1 MSYLNP
7 YTQSYMANEFKLL
20 VDELKLKLNDAYK
33 RVRTLELELQEK
45 VSYIHKLQDELGLE
59 YSMKQSI
66 ANKEERKSN
75 GKS

>member
-1 MSYLNP
+1 MSND
-7 YTQSYMANEFKLL
+7 FKLL
-20 VDELKLKLNDAYK
+20 IDELKLKLNDAYK

>member
-1 MSYLNP
+1 MSND
-7 YTQSYMANEFKLL
+7 FKLL
-20 VDELKLKLNDAYK
+20 VDELKYKLTIAFNRIDK
-33 RVRTLELELQEK
+33 LELELQEK

-66 ANKEERKSN
+66 ANKEERKTN

>member
-1 MSYLNP
+1 M
-7 YTQSYMANEFKLL
+7 THDFKLL
-20 VDELKLKLNDAYK
+20 IDELRYKLTVAFN
-33 RVRTLELELQEK
+33 RINTLELELQNK
-45 VSYIHKLQDELGLE
+45 TVHIQKLEEEMGLE

>member
-1 MSYLNP
+1 
-7 YTQSYMANEFKLL
+7 MANEFKLL

-33 RVRTLELELQEK
+33 RVKTLELELQEK
-45 VSYIHKLQDELGLE
+45 VSYIQKLQEELGLE

>member
-1 MSYLNP
+1 
-7 YTQSYMANEFKLL
+7 MANEFKLL
-20 VDELKLKLNDAYK
+20 VDELKYKLTVAFNRINK
-33 RVRTLELELQEK
+33 LELELQEK
-45 VSYIHKLQDELGLE
+45 VSYIYRLQEELGLK

>member
-1 MSYLNP
+1 MTHTNP

-33 RVRTLELELQEK
+33 RVKTLELELQNK
-45 VSYIHKLQDELGLE
+45 TSHIHSLEERLGLNV
-59 YSMKQSI
+59 SMSI
-66 ANKEERKSN
+66 EEGKKSN

>member
-1 MSYLNP
+1 
-7 YTQSYMANEFKLL
+7 MANNFKLL
-20 VDELKLKLNDAYK
+20 VDELKLKLNDAYR
-33 RVRTLELELQEK
+33 RVKTLELELQEK

>member
-1 MSYLNP
+1 
-7 YTQSYMANEFKLL
+7 MANNFKLL

-33 RVRTLELELQEK
+33 RVKTLELELQEK

-75 GKS
+75 GKSW

>member
-1 MSYLNP
+1 
-7 YTQSYMANEFKLL
+7 MANDFKLL

-45 VSYIHKLQDELGLE
+45 VSYIHKLQEELGLE

>member
-1 MSYLNP
+1 
-7 YTQSYMANEFKLL
+7 MANNFKLL

-33 RVRTLELELQEK
+33 RVKTLELELQEK

>member
-1 MSYLNP
+1 MTHLNP

-20 VDELKLKLNDAYK
+20 VDELKYKLTIAFNRINK
-33 RVRTLELELQEK
+33 LEKELQDK
-45 VSYIHKLQDELGLE
+45 IIYIGKLQDELGLK

>member
-1 MSYLNP
+1 
-7 YTQSYMANEFKLL
+7 MANEFKLL

-33 RVRTLELELQEK
+33 RVKTLELELQEK

>member
-1 MSYLNP
+1 MSND
-7 YTQSYMANEFKLL
+7 FKLL
-20 VDELKLKLNDAYK
+20 VDELKYKLNFAFN
-33 RVRTLELELQEK
+33 RITTLELELQNK
-45 VSYIHKLQDELGLE
+45 TVHIQKLEEELGLE

>member
-1 MSYLNP
+1 
-7 YTQSYMANEFKLL
+7 MANNFKLL

-33 RVRTLELELQEK
+33 RVKTLELELQEK

-66 ANKEERKSN
+66 ANKEERKTN

>member
-1 MSYLNP
+1 MTHTNP

-33 RVRTLELELQEK
+33 RVKTLELELQEK

-66 ANKEERKSN
+66 ANKEERKTN

>member
-1 MSYLNP
+1 MTHLNP

-20 VDELKLKLNDAYK
+20 VDELKYKLTVAFN
-33 RVRTLELELQEK
+33 RINTLELELQEK
-45 VSYIHKLQDELGLE
+45 ISYIQKLQDELGLE
-59 YSMKQSI
+59 YSMKQST

>member
-1 MSYLNP
+1 MSND
-7 YTQSYMANEFKLL
+7 FKLL
-20 VDELKLKLNDAYK
+20 IDELKYKLTIAFNRIDK
-33 RVRTLELELQEK
+33 LELELQEK
-45 VSYIHKLQDELGLE
+45 VSHIQKLEEELGLK

>member
-1 MSYLNP
+1 
-7 YTQSYMANEFKLL
+7 MANDFKLL
-20 VDELKLKLNDAYK
+20 VDELKYKLTVAFNRINK
-33 RVRTLELELQEK
+33 LELELQEK
-45 VSYIHKLQDELGLE
+45 VSYIQKLQDELGLE

>member
-1 MSYLNP
+1 
-7 YTQSYMANEFKLL
+7 MANDFKLL

-45 VSYIHKLQDELGLE
+45 VSYIHKLQEELGLE

-66 ANKEERKSN
+66 ANKEERKTN
-75 GKS
+75 GKSW